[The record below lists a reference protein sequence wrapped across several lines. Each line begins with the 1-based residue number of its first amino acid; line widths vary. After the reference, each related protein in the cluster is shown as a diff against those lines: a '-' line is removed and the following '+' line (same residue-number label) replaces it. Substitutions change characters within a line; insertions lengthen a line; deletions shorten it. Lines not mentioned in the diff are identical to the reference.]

1 MSRCFICG
9 KVGRTERHHIFGGAM
24 RKKSEEYKLV
34 VDLCHNCHNEP
45 PYGVHHCKELMDEL
59 HKWGQKKAM
68 QENGWTVEDFRREFY
83 KNYLED
89 GDYVQ

>member
-24 RKKSEEYKLV
+24 RKKSEQYGLV

-45 PYGVHHCKELMDEL
+45 PNGVHFNKEAMKFL
-59 HKWGQKKAM
+59 HEHGQRKAM
-68 QENGWTVEDFRREFY
+68 KENKWTIADFRREFH
-83 KNYLED
+83 KNYLEELE
-89 GDYVQ
+89 